1 MKRKI
6 KIGIDV
12 GGTFTHAVAID
23 IANFTVIGKACVMT
37 THSAQEGVAKGVV
50 DSMNQLLTSASIDP
64 DEVILIAHSTT
75 QATNALLEG
84 DVATVGIIGMGK
96 GLEGRRAKSE
106 TNLKNIE
113 LAPGKFLHTHFQ
125 FIDTGSPVTES
136 RITNAVT
143 ALTNAGATVIVASE
157 AFGVDDTS
165 NEDKAVSIAESMG
178 FQATAASRISKLYG
192 LRVRTRTA
200 VITQACFRRC
210 SKPP

>member
-12 GGTFTHAVAID
+12 GGTFTHAVAIE
-23 IANFTVIGKACVMT
+23 ITNFEIIGKACVLT
-37 THSAQEGVAKGVV
+37 THKANEGVAKGVV
-50 DSMNQLLTSASIDP
+50 ESMKQLLASAKINP

-96 GLEGRRAKSE
+96 GIEGRRAKSE
-106 TNLKNIE
+106 TNLTNIE

-125 FIDTGSPVTES
+125 FIDTGNTVTETI
-136 RITNAVT
+136 ITDAINKVT
-143 ALTNAGATVIVASE
+143 SAGATVIVSTE
-157 AFGVDDTS
+157 AFGVDNTA
-165 NEDKAVSIAESMG
+165 NEDFVVRIAETMG
-178 FQATAASRISKLYG
+178 YKATAASSISKLYG

-200 VITQACFRRC
+200 IINA
-210 SKPP
+210 SMLPKMLE